1 MKKNA
6 NKLTLQI
13 IVKSLLLFG
22 LVLVL
27 NSPQTYAKEELS
39 IIQTVSSNQRSLII
53 AKGMKDG
60 VFKGQEIIFA
70 NDNVSIV
77 CRAVEVN
84 RDFSLWEPLDKKL
97 NIPFSRNDV
106 VSINS
111 SIYGNVALEVAGDPG
126 LVPDISFREKI
137 EAKTPPNTFTLKASL
152 SKGLTQSSSSVV
164 DEKNT
169 GRSGNNFGFDYNYRF
184 KPEFEMSVGLRLDN
198 EIYRISD
205 PQLDIPTVRRVIT
218 LAATYHFMNFSK
230 NRNYFYISLATGIGQ
245 SVTTIDNVDV
255 RGQSVIVPEARIGY
269 FLKVTNQFAMIFET
283 SMESIN
289 TSETFDDGTKQT
301 TNSLAIR
308 GTVGIRF

>member
-1 MKKNA
+1 MRSFPTVIRA
-6 NKLTLQI
+6 IPIIILLGVLGPNK
-13 IVKSLLLFG
+13 SF
-22 LVLVL
+22 
-27 NSPQTYAKEELS
+27 AKEELS
-39 IIQTVSSNQRSLII
+39 IIQAISTDQRSLIM

-77 CRAVEVN
+77 CRAVEVS
-84 RDFSLWEPLDKKL
+84 RDFSLWAPLDKKL
-97 NIPFSRNDV
+97 NIPFNKSDV

-126 LVPDISFREKI
+126 LVPEISFRERV

-152 SKGLTQSSSSVV
+152 SKGLSQSSSSVV

-169 GRSGNNFGFDYNYRF
+169 GRSGNNFGLDYNYRF
-184 KPEFEMSVGLRLDN
+184 KPEFEMSIGLRLDN
-198 EIYRISD
+198 EIYRIED
-205 PQLDIPTVRRVIT
+205 PQLDIPTVRRVVT
-218 LAATYHFMNFSK
+218 LAATYHFINFSK
-230 NRNYFYISLATGIGQ
+230 NRNYYYISLATGIGL

-255 RGQSVIVPEARIGY
+255 RGQAVIIPEARLGY

-289 TSETFDDGTKQT
+289 TSETFNDGTKQT